1 MGYFSEADI
10 DIRMPETDYGDGV
23 KEINFFAAMA
33 EIDSP
38 IKVAEST
45 PSEQKPIEQ
54 KPTEIKKEEVPVAEP
69 KETPVEAAPKA
80 PETAPKAP
88 ANTPAKEM
96 SEDQKRK
103 EHEEA
108 EAKRKAEWEAKKK
121 AKEDAELEA
130 WKKATTLDNDE
141 LIAASIK
148 RVGDATERLTRR
160 NMKECVTERLQGL
173 FREDVELA
181 KQAMHPRK
189 NMANCFRYINRK
201 ALEFIKQE
209 LKDNGIKPNNEVYG
223 SDVPDELCYQWAKEY
238 FFDMDA
244 PEDKDENEEEF
255 VPKPYVGNLYPN
267 RPKRQ
272 RKRLKRNP
280 KKRPKRN
287 LNLLRKHLSLNPSK
301 ARDSLIC
308 SQCLEVTLRHDCI
321 QRF

>member
-255 VPKPYVGNLYPN
+255 VPKPYVGKPVSKSTKKTEKTVEKKPEKTPEKKPEPTKET
-267 RPKRQ
+267 PK
-272 RKRLKRNP
+272 LK
-280 KKRPKRN
+280 
-287 LNLLRKHLSLNPSK
+287 SLESEGQLDLFSMLGGDF
-301 ARDSLIC
+301 AA
-308 SQCLEVTLRHDCI
+308 
-321 QRF
+321 